1 MKRTTI
7 ESAIDRACQAR
18 VSAALKRAKERR
30 IRQLIAAQARGLAA
44 PAREQVDLMQ
54 ISLYDLPAM
63 LTQHEE

>member
-30 IRQLIAAQARGLAA
+30 IRQLIAARGLAA
-44 PAREQVDLMQ
+44 PAREQVDRMQ
-54 ISLYDLPAM
+54 ISLYELPAM